1 MALFDLHLTDEFFWS
16 ITPVE
21 FDYLMK
27 RYLYTE
33 ERTDR
38 RYALGAYMM
47 VTCWGSTKGA
57 KPKLEDFMLHDY
69 RGKKEIKTDW
79 KQSLQV
85 LREQVGKVK

>member
-1 MALFDLHLTDEFFWS
+1 MAIFDLGLTDEFFWS

-21 FDYLMK
+21 FDSIMK
-27 RYLYTE
+27 RYLNAE

-38 RYALGAYMM
+38 RYALGAYVM
-47 VTCWGSTKGA
+47 VTSWSTGKGA
-57 KPKLEDFMLHDY
+57 KPKFDDFMLHDY
-69 RGKKEIKTDW
+69 RGKKETKADW

>member
-1 MALFDLHLTDEFFWS
+1 MAIFDLGLTDEFFWS
-16 ITPVE
+16 ITPIE

-27 RYLYTE
+27 RHLYTE

-38 RYALGAYMM
+38 RYALGSYIMA
-47 VTCWGSTKGA
+47 TCWSTSKSTR
-57 KPKLEDFMLHDY
+57 PKFDDFMLHDY
-69 RGKKEIKTDW
+69 RGKQEKKTDW